1 MCGIVGSVGE
11 TKLRDYL
18 LHGLKSLEYRGYDS
32 AGTAFLTK
40 EKLEVFRL
48 PGRIDDLN
56 QLVPAK
62 MHGAAGIGHTR
73 WATHGEPNFVNS
85 HPHCSQQ
92 GYFTIVHNGVIDNFR
107 SLKKKL
113 QNQGCKFQS
122 ETDTE
127 VIANLM
133 EMHYLKDATKNPLDA
148 IKKTLEDLEGSYA
161 LAILFKKDDTKVY
174 FAKLHSPL
182 VIGKGKNTNYL
193 ASDYVPM
200 LDYATSYY
208 IIDDYQYGYI
218 SQKEVVVKHLDPN
231 EEKPLVFHQ
240 TDLKVIDI
248 GLNGY
253 PHYMLK
259 EIEESPE
266 VIKRLMDNYV
276 DGNQFVFDDVLIQKF
291 QEADQII
298 FLACGTSY
306 HAALVGR
313 RYFES
318 IGKTSRVYIAS
329 EFAYYPEVKGKHPL
343 FIFIS
348 QSGET
353 ADLIRCVKIIQQQG
367 SPILTITNTKG
378 SSLDRASDFTLLL
391 YAGMEIAVAST
402 KAYIAQV
409 ALLAILRAALI
420 GNTEIITD
428 LIEVEKAM
436 KGLIGAKLEIKAI
449 AEAIAKEPN
458 VFFLGRGLDYDVALE
473 ASLKLKEITYIHS
486 EGLPGGELKHGP
498 IALIKKDVPV
508 IAFVSDQIT
517 AAAIRSNLQEVLA
530 RGAKVYVVSN
540 QALAKEEDDFVTRNT
555 KTYLS
560 PLTKAMVGQY
570 LSYYAALSLGRD
582 IDKPRNLA
590 KSVTVE

>member
-11 TKLRDYL
+11 AKLRDYL
-18 LHGLKSLEYRGYDS
+18 IQGLKSLEYRGYDS

-40 EKLEVFRL
+40 EKIEVFRL
-48 PGRIDDLN
+48 PGRIDDLSK
-56 QLVPAK
+56 VIPAT

-85 HPHCSQQ
+85 HPHTSQQ
-92 GYFTIVHNGVIDNFR
+92 SYFTIVHNGVIDNFR
-107 SLKKKL
+107 ILKKKL
-113 QNQGCKFQS
+113 QNQGFKFQS

-133 EMHYLKDATKNPLDA
+133 EMHYLKDAKQNPLVA
-148 IKKTLEDLEGSYA
+148 IKQTMEDLEGSYA
-161 LAILFKKDDTKVY
+161 LAILFKGDDTKVY
-174 FAKLHSPL
+174 YAKLHSPL
-182 VIGKGKNTNYL
+182 VIGKGKKTNYL

-200 LDYATSYY
+200 LDYASSYY
-208 IIDDYQYGYI
+208 ILDDYQYGYI

-240 TDLKVIDI
+240 TDLKVTDI
-248 GLNGY
+248 GLHGY

-266 VIKRLMDNYV
+266 VIHRIMDNYL
-276 DGNQFVFDDVLIQKF
+276 DGNNFLLDKVLLQKL
-291 QEADQII
+291 QQADQII

-329 EFAYYPEVKGKHPL
+329 EFAYYPEIKGKNPL

-436 KGLIGAKLEIKAI
+436 KKLMGAKLEIKAM

-498 IALIKKDVPV
+498 IALIKEGVPV
-508 IAFVSDQIT
+508 IAFVSDQLT

-530 RGAKVYVVSN
+530 RGAKVYVISN
-540 QALAKEEDDFVTRNT
+540 QALAKDEDDFITNNT
-555 KTYLS
+555 KVYLS
-560 PLTKAMVGQY
+560 PLIKGMVGQY
-570 LSYYAALSLGRD
+570 LSYYAALFLGRD

>member
-18 LHGLKSLEYRGYDS
+18 LSGLKSLEYRGYDS

-40 EKLEVFRL
+40 EKIEVFRL
-48 PGRIDDLN
+48 PGRIDDLSKV
-56 QLVPAK
+56 VPAT
-62 MHGAAGIGHTR
+62 MHGSAGIGHTR

-85 HPHCSQQ
+85 HPHSSQKSH
-92 GYFTIVHNGVIDNFR
+92 FTIVHNGVIDNFR
-107 SLKKKL
+107 MLKKKL
-113 QNQGCKFQS
+113 QNQGFKFQS

-133 EMHYLKDATKNPLDA
+133 EMHYLKDPKQDPLNA
-148 IKKTLEDLEGSYA
+148 IKHTLEDLEGSYA
-161 LAILFKKDDTKVY
+161 LAILFKGDDTKVY

-182 VIGKGKNTNYL
+182 VIGKGKKTNYL

-208 IIDDYQYGYI
+208 ILDDYQYGYI

-240 TDLKVIDI
+240 TDIKVTDI

-266 VIKRLMDNYV
+266 VIQRIIDNYI
-276 DGNQFVFDDVLIQKF
+276 DGNNFLLDEVLIQKL
-291 QEADQII
+291 QQADQII

-329 EFAYYPEVKGKHPL
+329 EFAYYPEVKGKNPL

-409 ALLAILRAALI
+409 ALLAILRAAMI
-420 GNTEIITD
+420 SNTEVITD
-428 LIEVEKAM
+428 LIEVMKAM
-436 KGLIGAKLEIKAI
+436 KNLIGAKLEIKAI
-449 AEAIAKEPN
+449 AESIANQPN
-458 VFFLGRGLDYDVALE
+458 VFFLGRGLDFDVALE

-498 IALIKKDVPV
+498 IALIKEGVPV

-530 RGAKVYVVSN
+530 RGAKVYVISN
-540 QALAKEEDDFVTRNT
+540 QALAKEEDDFVTSNT
-555 KTYLS
+555 KVYLS
-560 PLTKAMVGQY
+560 PLLKAMVGQY
-570 LSYYAALSLGRD
+570 LSYYAALYLGRD

>member
-40 EKLEVFRL
+40 EKIEVFRL

-127 VIANLM
+127 VIANFM
-133 EMHYLKDATKNPLDA
+133 EMHYLKAATKNPLDA

-161 LAILFKKDDTKVY
+161 LAILFKGDDSKVY

-208 IIDDYQYGYI
+208 ILDDYQYGYI

-240 TDLKVIDI
+240 TDLKVSDI
-248 GLNGY
+248 GLHGY

-259 EIEESPE
+259 EIEESPD

-276 DGNQFVFDDVLIQKF
+276 DGNQFVFDDVLIQKI

-367 SPILTITNTKG
+367 SPIVTITNTKG

-540 QALAKEEDDFVTRNT
+540 QALAKEEDDFVTSNT

>member
-40 EKLEVFRL
+40 EKIEVFRL

-133 EMHYLKDATKNPLDA
+133 EMHYLKAATKNPLDA

-161 LAILFKKDDTKVY
+161 LAILFKGDDSKVY
-174 FAKLHSPL
+174 FAKLHTPL

-208 IIDDYQYGYI
+208 ILDDYQYGYI

-240 TDLKVIDI
+240 TDLKVTDI

-276 DGNQFVFDDVLIQKF
+276 DGNQFVFDDVLIQKI

-367 SPILTITNTKG
+367 SPIVTITNTKG

-428 LIEVEKAM
+428 LIEVEKTM

-449 AEAIAKEPN
+449 AEAIVKEPN

-540 QALAKEEDDFVTRNT
+540 QALAKEEDDFVTSNT

>member
-40 EKLEVFRL
+40 EKIEVFRL

-133 EMHYLKDATKNPLDA
+133 EMHYLKAATKNPLDA

-161 LAILFKKDDTKVY
+161 LAILFKMDDTKVY

-208 IIDDYQYGYI
+208 ILDDYQYGYI

-240 TDLKVIDI
+240 TDLKVTDI

-276 DGNQFVFDDVLIQKF
+276 DGNQFVFDDVLIQKI

-367 SPILTITNTKG
+367 SPIVTITNTKG

-498 IALIKKDVPV
+498 IALIKKNVPV

-517 AAAIRSNLQEVLA
+517 STAIRSNLQEVLA

-540 QALAKEEDDFVTRNT
+540 QALAKEEDDFVTSNT

-560 PLTKAMVGQY
+560 PLTKAIVGQY
-570 LSYYAALSLGRD
+570 LSYYTALSLGRD

>member
-11 TKLRDYL
+11 PSLRAYL
-18 LHGLKSLEYRGYDS
+18 LNGLKSLEYRGYDS
-32 AGTAFLTK
+32 AGVAFLTQGQSQ
-40 EKLEVFRL
+40 LFRL
-48 PGRIDDLN
+48 PGRIDDLK
-56 QLVPAK
+56 QIVPTNITAQ
-62 MHGAAGIGHTR
+62 AGIGHTR

-85 HPHCSQQ
+85 HPHTSMHHL
-92 GYFTIVHNGVIDNFR
+92 FTLVHNGVIDNFR
-107 SLKKKL
+107 ILKKKL
-113 QNQGCKFQS
+113 ENKGYQFVS

-133 EMHYLKDATKNPLDA
+133 EWHYLTDAKKDPLLA
-148 IKKTLEDLEGSYA
+148 IKLTLEALEGSYA
-161 LAILFKKDDTKVY
+161 LAILFQQDDQKIY

-182 VIGKGKNTNYL
+182 VIGRGATTNYL

-200 LDYATSYY
+200 LDYAKDYY
-208 IIDDYQYGYI
+208 ILHDYQYGYI
-218 SQKEVVVKHLDPN
+218 SQKDVLVKHLDPN
-231 EEKPLVFHQ
+231 EEKPLQYHV
-240 TDLKVIDI
+240 TDLTVNDI

-266 VIKRLMDNYV
+266 VIKRLLDNYT
-276 DGNQFVFDDVLIQKF
+276 DGNAFLFDEVLLNKLS
-291 QEADQII
+291 EADHII

-318 IGKTSRVYIAS
+318 IGKTCRVYIAS
-329 EFAYYPEVKGKHPL
+329 EFAYYPEIKGKKPL
-343 FIFIS
+343 FVIIS

-353 ADLIRCVKIIQQQG
+353 ADLIRCLKLIQEQG
-367 SPILTITNTKG
+367 HLLLTITNTKG
-378 SSLDRASDFTLLL
+378 STLDRASDFTLLL

-402 KAYIAQV
+402 KAYVAQIG
-409 ALLAILRAALI
+409 LLAILRAALI
-420 GNTEIITD
+420 SNTEVITD
-428 LIEVEKAM
+428 LIDVIKAM
-436 KGLIGAKLEIKAI
+436 KNTIDSKSDIQLLAQKL
-449 AEAIAKEPN
+449 AESPN
-458 VFFLGRGLDYDVALE
+458 AFFLGRGYDYDVALE

-508 IAFVSDQIT
+508 IAFISDPVT
-517 AAAIRSNLQEVLA
+517 AGAIRSNLQEVLA
-530 RGAKVYVVSN
+530 RGAVVFPISN
-540 QALAKEEDDFVTRNT
+540 LALSKDEDVFVTADC
-555 KTYLS
+555 KVYLS
-560 PLTKAMVGQY
+560 PLVKVIVGQY
-570 LSYYAALSLGRD
+570 LSYFAALALNRD

>member
-11 TKLRDYL
+11 TKLREYL
-18 LHGLKSLEYRGYDS
+18 LSGLKSLEYRGYDS

-40 EKLEVFRL
+40 EKIEVFRL
-48 PGRIDDLN
+48 PGRIDDLSKV
-56 QLVPAK
+56 VPAT
-62 MHGAAGIGHTR
+62 MHGSAGIGHTR

-85 HPHCSQQ
+85 HPHSSQKSH
-92 GYFTIVHNGVIDNFR
+92 FTIVHNGVIDNFR
-107 SLKKKL
+107 MLKKKL
-113 QNQGCKFQS
+113 QNQGFKFQS

-133 EMHYLKDATKNPLDA
+133 EMHYLKDPKQDPLNA
-148 IKKTLEDLEGSYA
+148 IKHTLEDLEGSYA
-161 LAILFKKDDTKVY
+161 LAILFKGDDTKVY

-182 VIGKGKNTNYL
+182 VIGKGKKTNYL

-208 IIDDYQYGYI
+208 ILDDYQYGYI

-240 TDLKVIDI
+240 TDIKVTDI
-248 GLNGY
+248 ILNGY

-266 VIKRLMDNYV
+266 VIQRIIDNYI
-276 DGNQFVFDDVLIQKF
+276 DGNNFLLDEVLIQKL
-291 QEADQII
+291 QQADQII

-329 EFAYYPEVKGKHPL
+329 EFAYYPEVKGKNPL

-409 ALLAILRAALI
+409 ALLAILRAAMI
-420 GNTEIITD
+420 SNTEVITD
-428 LIEVEKAM
+428 LIESMKAM
-436 KGLIGAKLEIKAI
+436 KNLIGAKLEIKAI
-449 AEAIAKEPN
+449 AESIANQPN
-458 VFFLGRGLDYDVALE
+458 VFFLGRGLDFDVALE

-498 IALIKKDVPV
+498 IALIKEGVPV

-530 RGAKVYVVSN
+530 RGAKVYVISN
-540 QALAKEEDDFVTRNT
+540 QALAKEEDDFVTSNT
-555 KTYLS
+555 KVYLS
-560 PLTKAMVGQY
+560 PLLKAMVGQY
-570 LSYYAALSLGRD
+570 LSYYAALYLGRD

>member
-11 TKLRDYL
+11 AKLRDYL
-18 LHGLKSLEYRGYDS
+18 IQGLKSLEYRGYDS

-40 EKLEVFRL
+40 EKIEVFRL
-48 PGRIDDLN
+48 PGRIDDLSK
-56 QLVPAK
+56 VIPAT

-85 HPHCSQQ
+85 HPHTSQQ
-92 GYFTIVHNGVIDNFR
+92 SYFTIVHNGVIDNFR
-107 SLKKKL
+107 ILKKKL
-113 QNQGCKFQS
+113 QNQGFKFQS

-133 EMHYLKDATKNPLDA
+133 EMHYLKDAKQNPLVA
-148 IKKTLEDLEGSYA
+148 IKQTMEDLEGSYA
-161 LAILFKKDDTKVY
+161 LAILFKGDDTKVY
-174 FAKLHSPL
+174 YAKLHSPL
-182 VIGKGKNTNYL
+182 VIGKGKKTNYL

-200 LDYATSYY
+200 LDYASSYY
-208 IIDDYQYGYI
+208 ILDDYQYGYI

-240 TDLKVIDI
+240 TDLKVTDI
-248 GLNGY
+248 GLHGY

-266 VIKRLMDNYV
+266 VIHRIMDNYL
-276 DGNQFVFDDVLIQKF
+276 DGNNFVLDEVLLQKLK
-291 QEADQII
+291 QADQII

-329 EFAYYPEVKGKHPL
+329 EFAYYPEIKGKNPL

-436 KGLIGAKLEIKAI
+436 KKLMGAKLEIKAM

-498 IALIKKDVPV
+498 IALIKEGVPV
-508 IAFVSDQIT
+508 IAFVSDQLT

-530 RGAKVYVVSN
+530 RGAKVYVISN
-540 QALAKEEDDFVTRNT
+540 QALAKDEDDFITNNT
-555 KTYLS
+555 KVYLS
-560 PLTKAMVGQY
+560 PLIKGMVGQY
-570 LSYYAALSLGRD
+570 LSYYAALFLGRD

>member
-1 MCGIVGSVGE
+1 MCGIVGTVGE
-11 TKLRDYL
+11 NQLRNYL
-18 LHGLKSLEYRGYDS
+18 INGLKSLEYRGYDS
-32 AGTAFLTK
+32 SGTAFLTNQ
-40 EKLEVFRL
+40 KLEVFRL
-48 PGRIDDLN
+48 PGRIADLN
-56 QLVPAK
+56 QLVPST
-62 MHGAAGIGHTR
+62 MQGAAGIGHTR

-85 HPHCSQQ
+85 HPHSSEKNI
-92 GYFTIVHNGVIDNFR
+92 FTLVHNGVIDNFR

-113 QNQGCKFQS
+113 ENKGYHFQS

-133 EMHYLKDATKNPLDA
+133 EMHYFTGAKKNALNA
-148 IKKTLEDLEGSYA
+148 IKLTLEDLEGSYA
-161 LAILFKKDDTKVY
+161 LAILFQEDDSKVY

-182 VIGKGKNTNYL
+182 VIGKGDHTNYL

-200 LDYATSYY
+200 LSYASSYY
-208 IIDDYQYGYI
+208 ILDDYQYGYI
-218 SQKEVVVKHLDPN
+218 SQQEVVVKHLDPN

-240 TDLKVIDI
+240 TDLKVTDI

-253 PHYMLK
+253 PHYMIK

-266 VIKRLMDNYV
+266 VVKRILDNYV
-276 DGNQFVFDDVLIQKF
+276 DGNKFLFDDVLIEKLKQ
-291 QEADQII
+291 ADQII
-298 FLACGTSY
+298 FIACGTSY

-329 EFAYYPEVKGKHPL
+329 EFAYYPEIKGQNPV
-343 FIFIS
+343 FVIIS

-353 ADLIRCVKIIQQQG
+353 ADLIRCVKLIQNQG
-367 SPILTITNTKG
+367 SPMITITNTKG

-402 KAYIAQV
+402 KAYVAQV
-409 ALLAILRAALI
+409 ALLSLLRASLV
-420 GNTEIITD
+420 GNSEVVSD
-428 LIEVEKAM
+428 LLDVIKAM
-436 KGLIGAKLEIKAI
+436 KSLIDSKMDIKAI
-449 AEAIAKEPN
+449 AESIATQPN
-458 VFFLGRGLDYDVALE
+458 AFFLGRGYDFDSALE

-508 IAFVSDQIT
+508 IAFISDQTT
-517 AAAIRSNLQEVLA
+517 AAAIRSNLQEVMA
-530 RGAKVYVVSN
+530 RGAKVYAISTM
-540 QALAKEEDDFVTRNT
+540 ALAKDDDAFVTGIT
-555 KTYLS
+555 KVYLS
-560 PLTKAMVGQY
+560 PLVKALVGQY
-570 LSYYAALSLGRD
+570 LSYYAALFLEKD

>member
-18 LHGLKSLEYRGYDS
+18 LSGLKSLEYRGYDS

-40 EKLEVFRL
+40 EKIEVFRL
-48 PGRIDDLN
+48 PGRIDDLSKV
-56 QLVPAK
+56 VPAT
-62 MHGAAGIGHTR
+62 MHGSAGIGHTR

-85 HPHCSQQ
+85 HPHSSQKSH
-92 GYFTIVHNGVIDNFR
+92 FTIVHNGVIDNFR
-107 SLKKKL
+107 MLKKKL
-113 QNQGCKFQS
+113 QNQGFKFQS

-133 EMHYLKDATKNPLDA
+133 EMHYLKDPKQDPLNA
-148 IKKTLEDLEGSYA
+148 IKHTLEDLEGSYA
-161 LAILFKKDDTKVY
+161 LAILFKGDDTKVY

-182 VIGKGKNTNYL
+182 VIGKGKKTNYL

-208 IIDDYQYGYI
+208 ILDDYQYGYI

-231 EEKPLVFHQ
+231 EEKPLVFHK
-240 TDLKVIDI
+240 TDIKVTDI

-266 VIKRLMDNYV
+266 VIQRIIDNYI
-276 DGNQFVFDDVLIQKF
+276 DGNNFLLDEVLIQKL
-291 QEADQII
+291 QQADQII

-329 EFAYYPEVKGKHPL
+329 EFAYYPEVKGKNPL

-409 ALLAILRAALI
+409 ALLAILRAAMI
-420 GNTEIITD
+420 SNTEVITD
-428 LIEVEKAM
+428 LIESMKAM
-436 KGLIGAKLEIKAI
+436 KNLIGAKLEIKAI
-449 AEAIAKEPN
+449 AESIANQPN

-498 IALIKKDVPV
+498 IALIKEGVPV

-530 RGAKVYVVSN
+530 RGAKVYVISN
-540 QALAKEEDDFVTRNT
+540 QALAKEEDDFVTSNT
-555 KTYLS
+555 KVYLS
-560 PLTKAMVGQY
+560 PLLKAMVGQY
-570 LSYYAALSLGRD
+570 LSYYAALYLGRD

>member
-40 EKLEVFRL
+40 EKIEVFRL

-133 EMHYLKDATKNPLDA
+133 EMHYLKAATKNPLDA

-161 LAILFKKDDTKVY
+161 LAILFKGDDSKVY
-174 FAKLHSPL
+174 FAKLHTPL
-182 VIGKGKNTNYL
+182 VIGKGNNTNYL

-208 IIDDYQYGYI
+208 ILDDYQYGYI

-240 TDLKVIDI
+240 TDLKVTDI

-276 DGNQFVFDDVLIQKF
+276 DGNQFVFDDVLIQKI

-367 SPILTITNTKG
+367 SPIVTITNTKG

-428 LIEVEKAM
+428 LIEVEKTM

-449 AEAIAKEPN
+449 AEAIVKEPN

-540 QALAKEEDDFVTRNT
+540 QALAKEEDDFVTSNT

>member
-1 MCGIVGSVGE
+1 
-11 TKLRDYL
+11 
-18 LHGLKSLEYRGYDS
+18 
-32 AGTAFLTK
+32 
-40 EKLEVFRL
+40 
-48 PGRIDDLN
+48 
-56 QLVPAK
+56 
-62 MHGAAGIGHTR
+62 
-73 WATHGEPNFVNS
+73 
-85 HPHCSQQ
+85 
-92 GYFTIVHNGVIDNFR
+92 
-107 SLKKKL
+107 
-113 QNQGCKFQS
+113 
-122 ETDTE
+122 
-127 VIANLM
+127 
-133 EMHYLKDATKNPLDA
+133 
-148 IKKTLEDLEGSYA
+148 
-161 LAILFKKDDTKVY
+161 
-174 FAKLHSPL
+174 
-182 VIGKGKNTNYL
+182 VIGKGKKTNYL

-208 IIDDYQYGYI
+208 ILDDYQYGYI

-231 EEKPLVFHQ
+231 EEKPLVFHK
-240 TDLKVIDI
+240 TDIKVTDI

-266 VIKRLMDNYV
+266 VIQRIIDNYI
-276 DGNQFVFDDVLIQKF
+276 DGNNFLLDEVLIQKL
-291 QEADQII
+291 QQADQII

-329 EFAYYPEVKGKHPL
+329 EFAYYPEVKGKNPL

-409 ALLAILRAALI
+409 ALLAILRAAMI
-420 GNTEIITD
+420 SNSEVITD
-428 LIEVEKAM
+428 LIESMKAM
-436 KGLIGAKLEIKAI
+436 KNLIGAKLEIKAI
-449 AEAIAKEPN
+449 AESIANQPN
-458 VFFLGRGLDYDVALE
+458 VFFLGRGLDFDVALE

-498 IALIKKDVPV
+498 IALIKEGVPV

-530 RGAKVYVVSN
+530 RGAKVYVISN
-540 QALAKEEDDFVTRNT
+540 QALAKEEDDFVTSNT
-555 KTYLS
+555 KVYLS
-560 PLTKAMVGQY
+560 PLLKAMVGQY
-570 LSYYAALSLGRD
+570 LSYYAALYLGRD

>member
-1 MCGIVGSVGE
+1 MCGIVGTIGE
-11 TKLRDYL
+11 VKLRDYL
-18 LHGLKSLEYRGYDS
+18 LSGLKSLEYRGYDS

-40 EKLEVFRL
+40 KELTVYRL

-56 QLVPAK
+56 QLVPKTMTA
-62 MHGAAGIGHTR
+62 AAGIGHTR
-73 WATHGEPNFVNS
+73 WATHGEPNFINS
-85 HPHCSQQ
+85 HPHTSQQ
-92 GYFTIVHNGVIDNFR
+92 GLFTLVHNGVIDNFR
-107 SLKKKL
+107 ILKKKL
-113 QNQGCKFQS
+113 EKKGITFQS
-122 ETDTE
+122 DTDTE
-127 VIANLM
+127 VIVNLI
-133 EMHYLKDATKNPLDA
+133 EVHYLNEAKQDPLLA
-148 IKKTLEDLEGSYA
+148 IKLTLEALEGSYA
-161 LAILFKKDDTKVY
+161 LAILFKEDDQKIY

-182 VIGKGKNTNYL
+182 VIGKGKTTNYL

-200 LDYATSYY
+200 LNYADSYY
-208 IIDDYQYGYI
+208 ILDDYQYGYI
-218 SQKEVVVKHLDPN
+218 SRKEVVVKHLDPN

-240 TDLKVIDI
+240 TDLKVTDI

-259 EIEESPE
+259 EIEEAPE
-266 VIKRLMDNYV
+266 VIQRIRDNYL
-276 DGNQFVFDDVLIQKF
+276 DGNQFKFDEVMLQKL

-329 EFAYYPEVKGKHPL
+329 EFAYYPEVKGKKPV
-343 FIFIS
+343 FIIIS

-353 ADLIRCVKIIQQQG
+353 ADLIRCVKLIQQQG
-367 SPILTITNTKG
+367 SPLLTITNTKG

-409 ALLAILRAALI
+409 ALLALLRAALI
-420 GNTEIITD
+420 GNSEISTD
-428 LIEVEKAM
+428 LVDVIKAM
-436 KGLIGAKLEIKAI
+436 KNLIDSKQEIKGI
-449 AEAIAKEPN
+449 AEAIAPQPN
-458 VFFLGRGLDYDVALE
+458 VFFLGRGYDYDAALE

-498 IALIKKDVPV
+498 IALINKDVPV
-508 IAFVSDQIT
+508 VAFISDQTT
-517 AAAIRSNLQEVLA
+517 AAALRSNLQEVLA
-530 RGAKVYVVSN
+530 RGAKVYPISS
-540 QALAKEEDDFVTRNT
+540 LAFARDEDAFVTSNT
-555 KTYLS
+555 KVYLS
-560 PLTKAMVGQY
+560 PMLKAMVGQY
-570 LSYYAALSLGRD
+570 LSYYAALFLNRD

>member
-1 MCGIVGSVGE
+1 MCGIVGTVGE
-11 TKLRDYL
+11 TKLRNYL
-18 LHGLKSLEYRGYDS
+18 IDGLKSLEYRGYDS
-32 AGTAFLTK
+32 SGTAFLTNQ
-40 EKLEVFRL
+40 KLEVFRL

-56 QLVPAK
+56 RLVPAT
-62 MHGAAGIGHTR
+62 MNAAAGIGHTR
-73 WATHGEPNFVNS
+73 WATHGEPNFVNA
-85 HPHCSQQ
+85 HPHSSQNNI
-92 GYFTIVHNGVIDNFR
+92 FTLVHNGVINNFR

-113 QNQGCKFQS
+113 EIKGYRFQS

-133 EMHYLKDATKNPLDA
+133 EMHYVTDANKNPLTA
-148 IKKTLEDLEGSYA
+148 IKLTLEDLEGSYA
-161 LAILFKKDDTKVY
+161 LAILYQLDDAKIY

-182 VIGKGKNTNYL
+182 VIGKGEHTNYL

-200 LDYATSYY
+200 LSYATSYY
-208 IIDDYQYGYI
+208 ILDDYQYGYI
-218 SQKEVVVKHLDPN
+218 SQKEVVVKHLDSH
-231 EEKPLVFHQ
+231 EEKPLVYHQ
-240 TDLKVIDI
+240 TNLKVTDI

-266 VIKRLMDNYV
+266 VIKRVLDNYV
-276 DGNQFVFDDVLIQKF
+276 DGNQFLFDDVLIQKLK
-291 QEADQII
+291 QADHII
-298 FLACGTSY
+298 FIACGTSY

-318 IGKTSRVYIAS
+318 IGKTCRVYIAS
-329 EFAYYPEVKGKHPL
+329 EFAYYPEIKGQNPV
-343 FIFIS
+343 FVVIS

-353 ADLIRCVKIIQQQG
+353 ADLIRCVNLIENQG
-367 SPILTITNTKG
+367 SPMITITNTKG

-402 KAYIAQV
+402 KAYVAQV
-409 ALLAILRAALI
+409 ALLAILRAAMIGTTVVVSDLLEVIKSMKSLI
-420 GNTEIITD
+420 D
-428 LIEVEKAM
+428 SKM
-436 KGLIGAKLEIKAI
+436 DIKAI
-449 AEAIAKEPN
+449 AEAIAPHPN
-458 VFFLGRGLDYDVALE
+458 AFFLGRGYDFDAALE

-508 IAFVSDQIT
+508 LAFISDQT
-517 AAAIRSNLQEVLA
+517 SAAAIRSNLQEVMA
-530 RGAKVYVVSN
+530 RGAKVYAISN
-540 QALAKEEDDFVTRNT
+540 MALAKDEDAFVTGNT
-555 KTYLS
+555 KVYLS
-560 PLTKAMVGQY
+560 PLVKALVGQY
-570 LSYYAALSLGRD
+570 LAYYAALFLNKD

>member
-1 MCGIVGSVGE
+1 MCGIVGTVGE

-40 EKLEVFRL
+40 EKIEVFRL
-48 PGRIDDLN
+48 PGRIDDLSKV
-56 QLVPAK
+56 VPAT

-85 HPHCSQQ
+85 HPHTSQKS
-92 GYFTIVHNGVIDNFR
+92 YFTLVHNGVIDNFR
-107 SLKKKL
+107 MLKKKL
-113 QNQGCKFQS
+113 ENQGFKFQS

-133 EMHYLKDATKNPLDA
+133 EMHYLKDSKHDPLTA
-148 IKKTLEDLEGSYA
+148 IKHTLKDLEGSYA
-161 LAILFKKDDTKVY
+161 LAILFKGDDTKVY

-200 LDYATSYY
+200 LDYATLYY
-208 IIDDYQYGYI
+208 ILDDYQYGYI

-240 TDLKVIDI
+240 TDLKVTDI

-266 VIKRLMDNYV
+266 VIQRIIDNYV
-276 DGNQFVFDDVLIQKF
+276 DGNNFLLDDVLIQKL
-291 QEADQII
+291 QQADQII

-329 EFAYYPEVKGKHPL
+329 EFAYYPEVKGKNPL

-409 ALLAILRAALI
+409 ALLAILRAAMI
-420 GNTEIITD
+420 SNTEIITD
-428 LIEVEKAM
+428 LIESIKAM
-436 KGLIGAKLEIKAI
+436 KNLIGAKLEIKTI
-449 AEAIAKEPN
+449 AESIANQPN
-458 VFFLGRGLDYDVALE
+458 VFFLGRGFDFDVALE

-498 IALIKKDVPV
+498 IALIKKGVPV

-530 RGAKVYVVSN
+530 RGAKVFVISN
-540 QALAKEEDDFVTRNT
+540 LALAKEDDAFVTSNT
-555 KTYLS
+555 KVYLS
-560 PLTKAMVGQY
+560 PLIKAMVGQY
-570 LSYYAALSLGRD
+570 LSYYAALFLGRD

>member
-1 MCGIVGSVGE
+1 MCGIVGTVGE
-11 TKLRDYL
+11 HQLRNYL
-18 LHGLKSLEYRGYDS
+18 INGLKSLEYRGYDS
-32 AGTAFLTK
+32 SGTAFLTK
-40 EKLEVFRL
+40 QKLEVFRL

-56 QLVPAK
+56 RLVPAT
-62 MHGAAGIGHTR
+62 MQGAAGIGHTR

-85 HPHCSQQ
+85 HPHSSEKNI
-92 GYFTIVHNGVIDNFR
+92 FTLVHNGVIDNFR

-113 QNQGCKFQS
+113 ENKGYHFQS

-133 EMHYLKDATKNPLDA
+133 EMHYLTDAKKNPLTA
-148 IKKTLEDLEGSYA
+148 IKLTLEDLEGSYA
-161 LAILFKKDDTKVY
+161 LAILFQQDDSKVY

-182 VIGKGKNTNYL
+182 VIGKGDHTNYL

-200 LDYATSYY
+200 LAYANDYY
-208 IIDDYQYGYI
+208 ILDDYQYGYI
-218 SQKEVVVKHLDPN
+218 SQNEVVVKHLDPN
-231 EEKPLVFHQ
+231 EEKPLVYHQ
-240 TDLKVIDI
+240 TDLKVTDI

-253 PHYMLK
+253 PHYMIK

-266 VIKRLMDNYV
+266 VIKRILDNYI
-276 DGNQFVFDDVLIQKF
+276 DGNKFLFDDVLIQKLK
-291 QEADQII
+291 QADQII
-298 FLACGTSY
+298 FVACGTSY

-329 EFAYYPEVKGKHPL
+329 EFAYYPEIKGENPVFVL
-343 FIFIS
+343 IS

-353 ADLIRCVKIIQQQG
+353 ADLIRCVKLIQNQG
-367 SPILTITNTKG
+367 SPLVTITNTKG

-409 ALLAILRAALI
+409 ALLALLKSSLI
-420 GNTEIITD
+420 GNTEVASD
-428 LIEVEKAM
+428 LLEVIKAM
-436 KGLIGAKLEIKAI
+436 KSLIDSKMELKEI
-449 AEAIAKEPN
+449 AEAIAPQPN
-458 VFFLGRGLDYDVALE
+458 AFFLGRGYDFDAALE
-473 ASLKLKEITYIHS
+473 ASLKLKEISYIHS

-508 IAFVSDQIT
+508 IAFISDQTT
-517 AAAIRSNLQEVLA
+517 AAAIRSNLQEVMA
-530 RGAKVYVVSN
+530 RGAKVYPISN
-540 QALAKEEDDFVTRNT
+540 LALAKDEDAFVTGNT
-555 KTYLS
+555 KVYLS
-560 PLTKAMVGQY
+560 PLVKALVGQY
-570 LSYYAALSLGRD
+570 LSYYAALFLEKD

>member
-11 TKLRDYL
+11 TKLREYL
-18 LHGLKSLEYRGYDS
+18 LSGLKSLEYRGYDS

-40 EKLEVFRL
+40 EKIEVFRL
-48 PGRIDDLN
+48 PGRIDDLSKV
-56 QLVPAK
+56 VPAT
-62 MHGAAGIGHTR
+62 MHGSAGIGHTR

-85 HPHCSQQ
+85 HPHSSQKSH
-92 GYFTIVHNGVIDNFR
+92 FTIVHNGVIDNFR
-107 SLKKKL
+107 MLKKKL
-113 QNQGCKFQS
+113 QNQGFKFQS

-133 EMHYLKDATKNPLDA
+133 EMHYLKDPKQDPLNA
-148 IKKTLEDLEGSYA
+148 IKHTLEDLEGSYA
-161 LAILFKKDDTKVY
+161 LAILFKGDDTKVY

-182 VIGKGKNTNYL
+182 VIGKGKKTNYL

-208 IIDDYQYGYI
+208 ILDDYQYGYI

-240 TDLKVIDI
+240 TDIKVTDI

-266 VIKRLMDNYV
+266 VIQRIIDNYI
-276 DGNQFVFDDVLIQKF
+276 DGNNFLLDEVLIQKL
-291 QEADQII
+291 QQADQII

-329 EFAYYPEVKGKHPL
+329 EFAYYPEVKGKNPL

-409 ALLAILRAALI
+409 ALLAILRAAMI
-420 GNTEIITD
+420 SNTEVITD
-428 LIEVEKAM
+428 LIESMKAM
-436 KGLIGAKLEIKAI
+436 KNLIGAKLEIKAI
-449 AEAIAKEPN
+449 AESIANQPN
-458 VFFLGRGLDYDVALE
+458 VFFIGRGLDFDVALE

-498 IALIKKDVPV
+498 IALIKEGVPV

-530 RGAKVYVVSN
+530 RGAKVYVISN
-540 QALAKEEDDFVTRNT
+540 QALAKEEDDFVTSNT
-555 KTYLS
+555 KVYLS
-560 PLTKAMVGQY
+560 PLLKAMVGQY
-570 LSYYAALSLGRD
+570 LSYYAALYLGRD

>member
-11 TKLRDYL
+11 TKLREYL
-18 LHGLKSLEYRGYDS
+18 LSGLKSLEYRGYDS

-40 EKLEVFRL
+40 EKIEVFRL
-48 PGRIDDLN
+48 PGRIDDLSKV
-56 QLVPAK
+56 VPAT
-62 MHGAAGIGHTR
+62 MHGSAGIGHTR

-85 HPHCSQQ
+85 HPHSSQKSH
-92 GYFTIVHNGVIDNFR
+92 FTIVHNGVIDNFR
-107 SLKKKL
+107 MLKKKL
-113 QNQGCKFQS
+113 QNQGFKFQS

-133 EMHYLKDATKNPLDA
+133 EMHYLKDPKQDPLNA
-148 IKKTLEDLEGSYA
+148 IKHTLEDLEGSYA
-161 LAILFKKDDTKVY
+161 LAILFKGDDTKVY

-182 VIGKGKNTNYL
+182 VIGKGKKTNYL

-208 IIDDYQYGYI
+208 ILDDYQYGYI

-231 EEKPLVFHQ
+231 EEKPLVFHK
-240 TDLKVIDI
+240 TDIKVTDI

-266 VIKRLMDNYV
+266 VIQRIIDNYI
-276 DGNQFVFDDVLIQKF
+276 DGNNFLLDEVLIQKL
-291 QEADQII
+291 QQADQII

-329 EFAYYPEVKGKHPL
+329 EFAYYPEVKGKNPL

-409 ALLAILRAALI
+409 ALLAILRAAMI
-420 GNTEIITD
+420 SNSEVITD
-428 LIEVEKAM
+428 LIESMKAM
-436 KGLIGAKLEIKAI
+436 KNLIGAKLEIKAI
-449 AEAIAKEPN
+449 AESIANQPN
-458 VFFLGRGLDYDVALE
+458 VFFLGRGLDFDVALE

-498 IALIKKDVPV
+498 IALIKEGVPV

-530 RGAKVYVVSN
+530 RGAKVYVISN
-540 QALAKEEDDFVTRNT
+540 QALAKEEDDFVTSNT
-555 KTYLS
+555 KVYLS
-560 PLTKAMVGQY
+560 PLLKAMVGQY
-570 LSYYAALSLGRD
+570 LSYYAALYLGRD

>member
-11 TKLRDYL
+11 AKLRDYL
-18 LHGLKSLEYRGYDS
+18 IQGLKSLEYRGYDS

-40 EKLEVFRL
+40 EKIEVFRL
-48 PGRIDDLN
+48 PGRIDDLSK
-56 QLVPAK
+56 VIPAT

-85 HPHCSQQ
+85 HPHTSQQ
-92 GYFTIVHNGVIDNFR
+92 SYFTIVHNGVIDNFR
-107 SLKKKL
+107 ILKKKL
-113 QNQGCKFQS
+113 QNQGFKFQS

-133 EMHYLKDATKNPLDA
+133 EMHYLKDAKQNPLVA
-148 IKKTLEDLEGSYA
+148 IKQTMEDLEGSYA
-161 LAILFKKDDTKVY
+161 LAILFKGDDTKVY
-174 FAKLHSPL
+174 YAKLHSPL
-182 VIGKGKNTNYL
+182 VIGKGKKTNYL

-200 LDYATSYY
+200 LDYASSYY
-208 IIDDYQYGYI
+208 ILDDYQYGYI

-240 TDLKVIDI
+240 TDLKVTDI
-248 GLNGY
+248 GLHGY

-266 VIKRLMDNYV
+266 VIHRIMDNYL
-276 DGNQFVFDDVLIQKF
+276 DGNNFVLDEVLLQKLK
-291 QEADQII
+291 QADQII

-329 EFAYYPEVKGKHPL
+329 EFAYYPEIKGKNPL

-420 GNTEIITD
+420 ANTEIITD

-436 KGLIGAKLEIKAI
+436 KKLMGAKLEIKAM

-498 IALIKKDVPV
+498 IALIKEGVPV
-508 IAFVSDQIT
+508 IAFVSDQLT

-530 RGAKVYVVSN
+530 RGAKVYVISN
-540 QALAKEEDDFVTRNT
+540 QALAKDEDDFITNNT
-555 KTYLS
+555 KVYLS
-560 PLTKAMVGQY
+560 PLIKGMVGQY
-570 LSYYAALSLGRD
+570 LSYYAALFLGRD